1 MTLTLFRLHE
11 AKQGGAR
18 RRRQARGPS
27 GAIDADQL
35 HLELGQRLAV
45 APHQLQR
52 SPRGRMVTGP
62 GYRYLGLAEPSRDA
76 AQLDLLSA
84 AESA

>member
-1 MTLTLFRLHE
+1 MIEPYLIQ
-11 AKQGGAR
+11 QG
-18 RRRQARGPS
+18 
-27 GAIDADQL
+27 L
-35 HLELGQRLAV
+35 
-45 APHQLQR
+45 LQR

-62 GYRYLGLAEPSRDA
+62 GYRYLGIAEPSRDT